1 MSNSQSIFNY
11 IRELEELHDESRLK
25 LDQLK
30 NLLKEA
36 NEESVKGRE
45 EVIGESLFDTTS
57 NPVSNDSINAGIGQR
72 LRELGIMTSDFYKD
86 AAYKRAATII
96 ENLPHEVESGESVLH
111 LNGIGRFIASKID
124 AYLDE
129 LDSDYEE
136 SVASNDEESEG
147 SEASEEEESSEE
159 EEASEE
165 SELISYNTEI
175 YDMLRGLARQEK
187 NQHKKNTYNRAA
199 ESIFYLPYA
208 VEDPYELSCGPKKV
222 AGIGK
227 SIAKKIDQFLNPNE
241 ELVDIFLKMGNLE
254 DNHFKREAYW
264 KASDILKTLP
274 DKIKYGYQVQNM
286 DGFGKS
292 ICAMIDEFGNLGFVK
307 RLGELKSK

>member
-11 IRELEELHDESRLK
+11 IRELEDLNVESRVK
-25 LDQLK
+25 IEQLK

-36 NEESVKGRE
+36 TEESVEARK
-45 EVIGESLFDTTS
+45 SLFDTTS
-57 NPVSNDSINAGIGQR
+57 NPVALLCTNHGIGQR
-72 LRELGIMTSDFYKD
+72 LRELGDMTSDFYKD
-86 AAYKRAATII
+86 AVYKRAATII
-96 ENLPHEVESGESVLH
+96 EDLPNEVESGESVMH

-136 SVASNDEESEG
+136 SVASIDE
-147 SEASEEEESSEE
+147 ASEE
-159 EEASEE
+159 EEASEESQTSGE

-187 NQHKKNTYNRAA
+187 CKHKKNSYNRAA

-208 VEDPYELSCGPKKV
+208 VEDPYELSYGPKKV

-227 SIAKKIDQFLNPNE
+227 SIAKKIDTFLNPNG
-241 ELVDIFLKMGNLE
+241 ELAGIFLKMGYRE
-254 DNHFKREAYW
+254 DNQFKREAYW

-274 DKIKYGYQVQNM
+274 DKIEYGCQVKNM

-292 ICAMIDEFGNLGFVK
+292 ICAMIDEFRNLGLIK
-307 RLGELKSK
+307 RLEELESK